1 MTAWSRPMLVI
12 AAEEYAGSKPKHLLF
27 KTKAVPPPWSD
38 DLQHGVDAPL
48 WDDELCKLPDD
59 ALIFVI
65 ESEPEPALLVQTIEH
80 LRNCIDHR
88 TAPSKEFR
96 NGGVFWLR
104 SSLQC
109 LIGRSTG
116 ASTPPVQ
123 QLELFR

>member
-1 MTAWSRPMLVI
+1 MTGWSRQMLII

-38 DLQHGVDAPL
+38 DLQHGVDLPL
-48 WDDELCKLPDD
+48 WHDELRKLPDD

-80 LRNCIDHR
+80 LRNSIDHQ
-88 TAPSKEFR
+88 TAPSKEFH
-96 NGGVFWLR
+96 NGGVFWRR
-104 SSLQC
+104 SSFQC
-109 LIGRSTG
+109 LIGRPAVS
-116 ASTPPVQ
+116 SMPPVQ